1 MPVYLDKWDIAIIR
15 SLLEDGRKSF
25 RQVSRDTGIT
35 TPTVKARFERL
46 INVGFI
52 KSVIPI
58 FDFNK
63 VDSHYASNIPLDNK
77 KNNMVRD
84 KQEFVY
90 NNNRVFE
97 REIDEIIDRIKKGIA
112 IKILCYFCQNSIDL
126 KLIVVKFNKLE
137 LFFCCTLCKNNYI
150 QKYHLKVKSN
160 KKKKNIKSS

>member
-1 MPVYLDKWDIAIIR
+1 MPVYLDERDIAIIR

-25 RQVSRDTGIT
+25 RQISRDTGIT

-63 VDSHYASNIPLDNK
+63 ADSNYASNIPLDNK

-84 KQEFVY
+84 KQELVY
-90 NNNRVFE
+90 NNNKVFE
-97 REIDEIIDRIKKGIA
+97 REIDEIIGRLKKGIA

-126 KLIVVKFNKLE
+126 KPIVVKFNKLD
-137 LFFCCTLCKNNYI
+137 LFFCSTLCKNNYI
-150 QKYHLKVKSN
+150 QKYHLKKKSN

>member
-1 MPVYLDKWDIAIIR
+1 MPVYLDERDIAIIR

-25 RQVSRDTGIT
+25 RQISRDTGIT

-52 KSVIPI
+52 KSVTPI
-58 FDFNK
+58 FDFNET
-63 VDSHYASNIPLDNK
+63 DSNYASNTPLDNK

-84 KQEFVY
+84 TQELVY
-90 NNNRVFE
+90 NNNKVFE
-97 REIDEIIDRIKKGIA
+97 REIDEIIDKIKKGIA

-126 KLIVVKFNKLE
+126 KPIVVKFNKLD

-160 KKKKNIKSS
+160 KKKNIKT